1 MEWARFR
8 LTRNWRSAGEV
19 SGSVAGA
26 GAYSR
31 AVHADPIRPSRESW
45 YSSHWQPLT
54 WRCMGGCRASPARW
68 NDAS

>member
-1 MEWARFR
+1 MLCWRVQTLVHPHRSRAFFRRRIVDMEWARFR

-31 AVHADPIRPSRESW
+31 AVHADPI
-45 YSSHWQPLT
+45 
-54 WRCMGGCRASPARW
+54 
-68 NDAS
+68 